1 MTTANTPGAPH
12 WSNRL
17 AFILAATGSAV
28 GLGNIWKFPYITGEY
43 GGGAFVLV
51 YLFCIALIGLPLMMA
66 EILVGRRGGSS
77 PSLSFRHLAEESG
90 ASSAWSFAGT
100 FGVLASFL
108 ILTFYSV
115 IGGWAIAYLWHA
127 IAGAFEGGSVESIQ
141 TIFNQLLASPL
152 EMTLWHTL
160 FMFFA
165 VFVVSRGVHRGI
177 ERAVTILM
185 PAMFVLLLVL
195 VVYAFTT
202 GGASASLN
210 FLFSPD
216 FSKLTMAGVLTALGH
231 AFFTLSLGM
240 SNIVTYGSYLPRHI
254 SITGAS
260 VTVSLLDT
268 VVALLAGV
276 AIFSVVFANSMEPGA
291 GPGLVFQTLPLAF
304 GSMTGGHIIGI
315 AFFFM
320 LVFAAWSSA
329 ISLTEACVSRVTA
342 VYHLSR
348 RKAALITGIVAWT
361 VGLLSVLSFNTLA
374 DFKPVSIHGEPKTI
388 FDFLD
393 FLTTNI
399 MLPLTGLM
407 VAVFVGWIMNKKFSL
422 EELES
427 GEILHNIWMGCLRY
441 ITPVLVLIV
450 FIYNVLPRDIQEQVL
465 SWFAT

>member
-1 MTTANTPGAPH
+1 MNTDSHSTAPH

-43 GGGAFVLV
+43 GGGAFVIV
-51 YLFCIALIGLPLMMA
+51 YLVCIALIGVPLMMA

-77 PSLSFRHLAEESG
+77 PSVSFEHLAKESG
-90 ASSAWSFAGT
+90 ASTAWSFAGT

-127 IAGAFEGGSVESIQ
+127 VEGIFENSNAEQIKTVFDS
-141 TIFNQLLASPL
+141 LLASPW
-152 EMTLWHTL
+152 EMLLWHTL
-160 FMFFA
+160 FMALA

-185 PAMFVLLLVL
+185 PAMFVLLLIL
-195 VVYAFTT
+195 VVYAFAR
-202 GGASASLN
+202 GSAAASLQ

-216 FSKLTMAGVLTALGH
+216 FSKLTTAAVLTALGH

-260 VTVSLLDT
+260 ITVSILDT
-268 VVALLAGV
+268 AVALLAGI
-276 AIFSVVFANSMEPGA
+276 AIFAVVFANQGLEPGA

-304 GSMTGGHIIGI
+304 GKMPGGYWVGI

-320 LVFAAWSSA
+320 LIFAAWSSA
-329 ISLTEACVSRVTA
+329 ISLTEACVSRLTHRYPLSRPRAALLTGVTA
-342 VYHLSR
+342 
-348 RKAALITGIVAWT
+348 WT
-361 VGLLSVLSFNTLA
+361 IGLLSVLSFNKLA
-374 DFKPVSIHGEPKTI
+374 DFKPIMGKTI

-393 FLTTNI
+393 YLTANI

-407 VAVFVGWIMNKKFSL
+407 VAIFVGWVMKKEFSL
-422 EELES
+422 QELET
-427 GEILHNIWMGCLRY
+427 GATTHRLWLTCLRY
-441 ITPVLVLIV
+441 ITPVLVIIV
-450 FIYNVLPRDIQEQVL
+450 FVYNLL
-465 SWFAT
+465 